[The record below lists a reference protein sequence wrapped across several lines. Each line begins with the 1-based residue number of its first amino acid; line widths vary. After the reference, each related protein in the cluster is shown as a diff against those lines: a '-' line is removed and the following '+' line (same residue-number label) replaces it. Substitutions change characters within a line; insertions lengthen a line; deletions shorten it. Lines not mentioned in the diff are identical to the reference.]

1 MGGFTVI
8 TSKTMRATVIVN
20 AAAGVRAREID
31 AECERI
37 RAGLA
42 ARGVAAEVRQV
53 PGPELAAAAASA
65 AGSGVDAV
73 VMAGG
78 DGTISAGAGAL
89 AGRPCAMGVIPLG
102 TLNHFARDMGIPGD
116 LDEAVAVVAG
126 GRVRAVDVGEANGR
140 VFVNNASMGFYPLAV
155 ADREARQEDGA
166 RKWPAMARAA
176 LSTYLRL
183 PVLRVT
189 LHVATGAVPVTTP
202 LVFIGNNRYEMSLLS
217 RGTREKLD
225 GGELWLY
232 VARHR
237 GRVGFLSL
245 AARAAVGRLDQA
257 RDFVGYAAQEFSI
270 DDRRRTIPIAF
281 DGELCEMESPLR
293 CRVRAG
299 ALKVLV
305 PPS

>member
-1 MGGFTVI
+1 
-8 TSKTMRATVIVN
+8 MRATVLVN
-20 AAAGVRAREID
+20 AAAGKRAREID

-37 RAGLA
+37 RAGLVS
-42 ARGVAAEVRQV
+42 RGVEAEVRQV
-53 PGPELAAAAASA
+53 PGPGLAEAAAEA

-89 AGRPCAMGVIPLG
+89 AGRDCALGVIPLG
-102 TLNHFARDMGIPGD
+102 TLNHFARDMGIPSD
-116 LDEAVAVVAG
+116 LEEAVAVVAAG
-126 GRVRAVDVGEANGR
+126 HARRIDVGEANGR
-140 VFVNNASMGFYPLAV
+140 VFLNNASMGFYPLAV

-166 RKWPAMARAA
+166 GKWPAMAKAA
-176 LSTYLRL
+176 LSTYLSL
-183 PVLRVT
+183 PALRVT
-189 LHVATGAVPVTTP
+189 LHVAGGTVPVTTP

-217 RGTREKLD
+217 RGTREVLD

-245 AARAAVGRLDQA
+245 AARAMVGRLDQS
-257 RDFVGYAAQEFSI
+257 RDFVGYAAEEFAI
-270 DDRRRTIPIAF
+270 DDRRRAFPIAL

-299 ALKVLV
+299 ALKVLA
-305 PPS
+305 PGP